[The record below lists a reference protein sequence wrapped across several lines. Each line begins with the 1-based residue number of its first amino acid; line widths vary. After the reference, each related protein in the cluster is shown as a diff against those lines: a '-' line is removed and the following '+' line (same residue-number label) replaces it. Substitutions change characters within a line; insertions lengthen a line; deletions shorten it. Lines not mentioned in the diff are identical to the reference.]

1 MNSQTIKFNK
11 TQKLLFKNKIRIVK
25 LHKKSNSPSLFSRS
39 LYLTRFINMSKLRNV
54 PDSAKCLNRTSLFVP
69 KYINLMNAKNN
80 KLNNKNNT
88 RYNKIKNLNIVGINN
103 TPKII
108 KQNLN
113 KTNPNSQ
120 LDKEEESKHK
130 LLYENNIKLK
140 TKINKLKLELFFA
153 KSLSRKKDEEIAE
166 LNKHLE
172 EAKLSSGKP
181 DKQIYLEKV
190 KYENKI
196 MKLKNTFE
204 NLVEKIREK
213 TNANNSLLKQTKR
226 IDINELI
233 NKIDEQTK
241 ILKAQYEILKSKNK
255 INLDIQLKLNKSSWK
270 KYKYLEN
277 DKFLNRLKSEFNKKL
292 LKVEYLY
299 VYVYRLREK
308 CEKINSQKNQILRH
322 NYSIKNDNMRL
333 LGDKK
338 DRQDYIMKKADIEK
352 KILIYQR
359 KAQDLTFQSKE
370 NENYIYT
377 FLNQK
382 DNKENKNDN
391 FKYKTYLEPN
401 PNENKGKQVILYESL
416 IEESKKRQ
424 KELVKYIYN
433 LINNKNNV
441 NNIENNSKIF
451 DKDININ
458 SDINF
463 ENIDEKNN
471 DKKDFQFLL
480 NVMFYIKN
488 ITKEKIENILLDFKT
503 ENYYI
508 GNLEE
513 KDNFISELA
522 SEILEKINNKKDI
535 NNLKEILTYLYE
547 TKYKNNKIIFLAKVL
562 NDIYILDNTNIIL
575 FNIEQENILFQK
587 LENIYLDKINSLI
600 EKIKNIKR
608 ENISYAQLK
617 KIFKEEDLYIEEH
630 EEKKKLFQF
639 FIYILK
645 KREYTFNQDYLLNEF
660 SIKDI
665 LEFLND
671 LSSKEEEDKILI
683 NEFFKALKNMLDDKK
698 MDFKKLIGKNKN
710 INITDFINILNE
722 NNFVIEIENFD
733 LYSFL
738 QKFKTSENSDNIN
751 IELIQNYLNEI

>member
-1 MNSQTIKFNK
+1 M
-11 TQKLLFKNKIRIVK
+11 
-25 LHKKSNSPSLFSRS
+25 
-39 LYLTRFINMSKLRNV
+39 
-54 PDSAKCLNRTSLFVP
+54 
-69 KYINLMNAKNN
+69 
-80 KLNNKNNT
+80 
-88 RYNKIKNLNIVGINN
+88 
-103 TPKII
+103 KII
-108 KQNLN
+108 LN
-113 KTNPNSQ
+113 C
-120 LDKEEESKHK
+120 H
-130 LLYENNIKLK
+130 
-140 TKINKLKLELFFA
+140 
-153 KSLSRKKDEEIAE
+153 SRKKDEEIAE

-213 TNANNSLLKQTKR
+213 TNVNNSLLKQTKR

-255 INLDIQLKLNKSSWK
+255 INFDIQMKLNKSSWK

-299 VYVYRLREK
+299 VYIYRLREK

-463 ENIDEKNN
+463 ENIDEKIN

-600 EKIKNIKR
+600 EKIKNIKG

-710 INITDFINILNE
+710 TNITDFINILNE

>member
-213 TNANNSLLKQTKR
+213 TNDNNSLLKQTKR

-463 ENIDEKNN
+463 ENIDEKIN

-600 EKIKNIKR
+600 EKIKNIKE

>member
-88 RYNKIKNLNIVGINN
+88 RYNKIKHLNIVGINN

-463 ENIDEKNN
+463 ENMDEKIN

-630 EEKKKLFQF
+630 
-639 FIYILK
+639 
-645 KREYTFNQDYLLNEF
+645 
-660 SIKDI
+660 
-665 LEFLND
+665 
-671 LSSKEEEDKILI
+671 
-683 NEFFKALKNMLDDKK
+683 
-698 MDFKKLIGKNKN
+698 
-710 INITDFINILNE
+710 
-722 NNFVIEIENFD
+722 
-733 LYSFL
+733 
-738 QKFKTSENSDNIN
+738 
-751 IELIQNYLNEI
+751 

>member
-181 DKQIYLEKV
+181 DKQIYIEKV

-213 TNANNSLLKQTKR
+213 TNANNSLLKETKR

-382 DNKENKNDN
+382 DNKEDKNDN

-401 PNENKGKQVILYESL
+401 PNKNKGKQVILYESL

-463 ENIDEKNN
+463 ENIDEKTN

-600 EKIKNIKR
+600 EKIKNIKG

-710 INITDFINILNE
+710 TNITDFINILNE

>member
-153 KSLSRKKDEEIAE
+153 KSHSRKKDEEIAE

-181 DKQIYLEKV
+181 DKQIYIEKV

-255 INLDIQLKLNKSSWK
+255 INFDTQLKLNKSSWK

-277 DKFLNRLKSEFNKKL
+277 DKFLSRLKSEFNKKL

-382 DNKENKNDN
+382 DNKKDKIDN

-401 PNENKGKQVILYESL
+401 PNENKGKQVIGILIYLTLYQ
-416 IEESKKRQ
+416 IHPKK
-424 KELVKYIYN
+424 
-433 LINNKNNV
+433 
-441 NNIENNSKIF
+441 F
-451 DKDININ
+451 
-458 SDINF
+458 
-463 ENIDEKNN
+463 
-471 DKKDFQFLL
+471 FL
-480 NVMFYIKN
+480 F
-488 ITKEKIENILLDFKT
+488 
-503 ENYYI
+503 
-508 GNLEE
+508 
-513 KDNFISELA
+513 
-522 SEILEKINNKKDI
+522 
-535 NNLKEILTYLYE
+535 
-547 TKYKNNKIIFLAKVL
+547 
-562 NDIYILDNTNIIL
+562 
-575 FNIEQENILFQK
+575 LFQ
-587 LENIYLDKINSLI
+587 DDTW
-600 EKIKNIKR
+600 
-608 ENISYAQLK
+608 SYA
-617 KIFKEEDLYIEEH
+617 I
-630 EEKKKLFQF
+630 
-639 FIYILK
+639 
-645 KREYTFNQDYLLNEF
+645 
-660 SIKDI
+660 
-665 LEFLND
+665 
-671 LSSKEEEDKILI
+671 
-683 NEFFKALKNMLDDKK
+683 
-698 MDFKKLIGKNKN
+698 
-710 INITDFINILNE
+710 
-722 NNFVIEIENFD
+722 
-733 LYSFL
+733 
-738 QKFKTSENSDNIN
+738 
-751 IELIQNYLNEI
+751 

>member
-1 MNSQTIKFNK
+1 
-11 TQKLLFKNKIRIVK
+11 
-25 LHKKSNSPSLFSRS
+25 
-39 LYLTRFINMSKLRNV
+39 MSKLRNV

-80 KLNNKNNT
+80 KLKNKNNT

-181 DKQIYLEKV
+181 DKQIYIEKV

-382 DNKENKNDN
+382 DNKEDKNDN

-463 ENIDEKNN
+463 ENIDEKIN

-480 NVMFYIKN
+480 NIMFYIKN

-710 INITDFINILNE
+710 TNITDFINILNE

>member
-1 MNSQTIKFNK
+1 
-11 TQKLLFKNKIRIVK
+11 
-25 LHKKSNSPSLFSRS
+25 
-39 LYLTRFINMSKLRNV
+39 MSKLRNV

-181 DKQIYLEKV
+181 DKQIYIEKV

-241 ILKAQYEILKSKNK
+241 ILKEQYEILKSKNK
-255 INLDIQLKLNKSSWK
+255 INFDVQLKLNKSSWK

-463 ENIDEKNN
+463 ENMDEKIN

-575 FNIEQENILFQK
+575 FNLEQENILFQK

-683 NEFFKALKNMLDDKK
+683 NEFFQALKNMLDDKK

>member
-1 MNSQTIKFNK
+1 
-11 TQKLLFKNKIRIVK
+11 
-25 LHKKSNSPSLFSRS
+25 
-39 LYLTRFINMSKLRNV
+39 
-54 PDSAKCLNRTSLFVP
+54 
-69 KYINLMNAKNN
+69 MNAKNN

-463 ENIDEKNN
+463 ENIDEKIN